1 MVHLCLMSS
10 CYCYCG
16 EHSTGICKMQG
27 RRSRTLNTLVLL
39 FYLPTVPEFVFP
51 TTSLGS
57 FDQCYPSA
65 PTNSKPAMTILRSF
79 LARASVLTM
88 VVLRTCHGFYVP
100 GVRPYEFARGEEVPM
115 KVNALTSIHTQVRM
129 RLALC
134 EALTLLS
141 VTLYGLFIC
150 LPSHHDCFPCSC
162 ALNLI
167 ATAKPKQP
175 DPQGLL
181 PSPLLPSHRRT

>member
-1 MVHLCLMSS
+1 MHGCVKCSGPDHHRCVAFPSFSILSLTRLASAL
-10 CYCYCG
+10 
-16 EHSTGICKMQG
+16 
-27 RRSRTLNTLVLL
+27 RSFTPPGKNI
-39 FYLPTVPEFVFP
+39 
-51 TTSLGS
+51 
-57 FDQCYPSA
+57 
-65 PTNSKPAMTILRSF
+65 KPAMSSPRSF

-100 GVRPYEFARGEEVPM
+100 GVRPYEFAPGEEVPM